1 VSIAHRRLF
10 VAATVMALGLAAG
23 SAAAL
28 GQAAAAEDDDP
39 GLLPYYNGNAL
50 CMRRLY
56 TPAIIQY
63 EIFLKAHPTHAKA
76 PLAKWGLGLAYYS
89 RFYSYDA
96 AKRAKQRDDL
106 KKAADLL
113 GGLAGNVMVKDQEQL
128 HNLWGACLL
137 ELNDF
142 AKAETALAWSV
153 KNAKTGERKA
163 DAMAGLAQALFLQ
176 EKWDEVIKVTDDLL
190 KAAPD
195 SHHAPEA
202 RYQGGV
208 ARSKRE
214 KYGPADDILSELVKD
229 TKDPSLKHR
238 SIYHL
243 AECRWHTKDL
253 ADAAVL
259 YEAAAK
265 KTKGVY
271 SEHAQYN
278 LGVVQFIKKEYAKA
292 ITELTAFLS
301 KHPKSGSVP
310 RAKLYLGRAYLE
322 AKNFPQAEATLKPLL
337 TVKAAAAPATLWLAR
352 TYMRQKKNA
361 DVETLL
367 AAAAT
372 TFAKDP
378 ALPELYYEFATAQM
392 NLGKFKEAAAA
403 YGGAIAGGKG
413 TLVVESLRLQAFC
426 LHRAKQYAE
435 SLKLCE
441 EFLTTQPEHPETGEV
456 LFIKA
461 ENLTLLEKSAGALPV
476 YEKVV
481 AIDANHRRAK
491 LSLLRMGQTYYQKKD
506 WKACLGKLDP
516 LLKGKVTGEAFDQ
529 IWYMAGACHFRL
541 GAWDPAITAFEKFIK
556 EKPKQPNV
564 DTALY
569 NLSLAYQHKEQAG
582 KAMTTLSTLVS
593 THTKSKHL
601 QEALVELGRL
611 QYEAKQYPAAKKTLL
626 QVKAGGPPAAQYY
639 LGWIALNQ
647 KNDAEAAE
655 HFAAMAK
662 HPKHAFAADAAL
674 QHAILQ
680 IRAKQYKEAETT
692 LAALLT
698 NYPDYERTD
707 QVVYYRGLSLA
718 RQKLYAKAV
727 PDFVTVLAKHP
738 KSDKADEALY
748 WQGWCERSL
757 NHAAAAVKLYESFVK
772 KFPKSS
778 LANDVTVELSE
789 LEFEEQQKL
798 ESKKP
803 AAAAPAKAPAAPAKT
818 PAAPAKAPAAPA
830 KAPAAPAKAP
840 AAPAAPVKGQAVYT
854 GIANRLEDLLG
865 PDKKQL
871 ADGPL
876 RNRALYL
883 LGWCYFKR
891 GEHGKAAV
899 GFETML
905 ASKHKSPLVPSAL
918 FQAGE
923 ARMRLREHGPALV
936 HFTQAVAAGKTAVHE
951 PALLRRAQCEARTA
965 KWPQSQQ
972 SAQLFLQTYP
982 KSKYVQEAQ
991 FALGWALENQAQY
1004 ATAIPV
1010 YQKVVAAGKTN
1021 EISARSQFQIGECLF
1036 ASKNYTDAIPAL
1048 ILVETRYGYKK
1059 YTGKALLELGRVLE
1073 AQGKKDGAAEQYKE
1087 VIRRF
1092 AKTPEAAVADNL
1104 LKKLTGSK

>member
-1 VSIAHRRLF
+1 MSIAHRRLF
-10 VAATVMALGLAAG
+10 VAAMMMMAVGLAAG

-28 GQAAAAEDDDP
+28 GQAADAGADDP
-39 GLLPYYNGNAL
+39 RLIPYYNGNAL

-56 TPAIIQY
+56 TPAIVQY
-63 EIFLKAHPTHAKA
+63 EMFLKAHPTHAKA

-96 AKRAKQRDDL
+96 AKRAEQRDDL
-106 KKAADLL
+106 TKAAELL
-113 GGLAGNVMVKDQEQL
+113 GGLAGDAMVKDQEQL

-153 KNAKTGERKA
+153 KNAKTDERKI

-176 EKWDEVIKVTDDLL
+176 NKWDEVIKVTDDLL

-208 ARSKRE
+208 ARGKRK
-214 KYGPADDILSELVKD
+214 KYGPADDILSKLVED

-243 AECRWHTKDL
+243 AECRWHREDL
-253 ADAAVL
+253 ADAAIL

-265 KTKGVY
+265 KEKGVY

-301 KHPKSGSVP
+301 QYPKSGSVP

-322 AKNFPQAEATLKPLL
+322 SKDFPQAEATLKPLL
-337 TVKAAAAPATLWLAR
+337 AVNAVAAPSTLWLAR

-378 ALPELYYEFATAQM
+378 VLPELYYELATAQM
-392 NLGKFKEAAAA
+392 NLAKFKEAAAV
-403 YGGAIAGGKG
+403 YGSAIAGGKG
-413 TLVVESLRLQAFC
+413 MLVVESLRLRAFC
-426 LHRAKQYAE
+426 LHRAEQYAE
-435 SLKLCE
+435 SLKLCD
-441 EFLTTQPEHPETGEV
+441 EFLTTQPKHPETGEV

-461 ENLTLLEKSAGALPV
+461 ENLTLLEKSAAALPV
-476 YEKVV
+476 YERVV
-481 AIDANHRRAK
+481 AIDADHRRAK
-491 LSLLRMGQTYYQKKD
+491 LSLLRMGQTYYREKD
-506 WKACLGKLDP
+506 WKACLGKLAP
-516 LLKGKVTGEAFDQ
+516 LLTGKAAGEAFDQ

-541 GAWDPAITAFEKFIK
+541 GAWDPAIAAFEKFIT
-556 EKPKQPNV
+556 EKPEQPNA

-593 THTKSKHL
+593 THPKSKHL

-611 QYEAKQYPAAKKTLL
+611 QYEAKEYAAAKRTLL
-626 QVKAGGPPAAQYY
+626 QVTAGGPPAAQYY

-647 KNDAEAAE
+647 NDDAEAAK

-662 HPKHAFAADAAL
+662 HPKHTFAADAAL

-680 IRAKQYKEAETT
+680 IRAKQYKEAETALT
-692 LAALLT
+692 ALLT
-698 NYPDYERTD
+698 GCPDYKKKD

-718 RQKLYAKAV
+718 RQKLYANAV
-727 PDFVTVLAKHP
+727 PDFVTVLTKHP
-738 KSDKADEALY
+738 KSDKADKALY
-748 WQGWCERSL
+748 WQAWCERSSE
-757 NHAAAAVKLYESFVK
+757 HAAAAVKLYESFLE
-772 KFPKSS
+772 KFPKSI

-803 AAAAPAKAPAAPAKT
+803 AAPAP
-818 PAAPAKAPAAPA
+818 
-830 KAPAAPAKAP
+830 
-840 AAPAAPVKGQAVYT
+840 GQAVYAT
-854 GIANRLEDLLG
+854 IANRLEVLLG
-865 PDKKQL
+865 PDKKKL
-871 ADGPL
+871 ADSAL
-876 RNRALYL
+876 QNRALYL

-891 GEHGKAAV
+891 GEHGNAAV

-905 ASKHKSPLVPSAL
+905 ASKHEGPLVPSAL

-923 ARMRLREHGPALV
+923 ARMKLREHGPALA
-936 HFTQAVAAGKTAVHE
+936 HFTNAVAAGKTAVHE
-951 PALLRRAQCEARTA
+951 PALLRRAQCEAHTA

-972 SAQLFLQTYP
+972 TAQLFLQTYP
-982 KSKYVQEAQ
+982 ESKYVQDAQ
-991 FALGWALENQAQY
+991 FALGWALENQGQHA
-1004 ATAIPV
+1004 AAIPV
-1010 YQKVVAAGKTN
+1010 YQKVTAAGKTN

-1036 ASKNYTDAIPAL
+1036 AAKEYADAIPAL
-1048 ILVETRYGYKK
+1048 ILVETRYGYEK

-1073 AQGKKDGAAEQYKE
+1073 AQGKKTEAMERYEE
-1087 VIRRF
+1087 VKTRF
-1092 AKTPEAAVADNL
+1092 PKTPEAAVADNL
-1104 LKKLTGSK
+1104 LKNLTGSK

>member
-1 VSIAHRRLF
+1 MSIAHRRLF

-28 GQAAAAEDDDP
+28 GQAAADGDDDP
-39 GLLPYYNGNAL
+39 RLLPYYNGNAL

-63 EIFLKAHPTHAKA
+63 EIFLKAHPQHEKA

-96 AKRAKQRDDL
+96 AKRAEQRDDL
-106 KKAADLL
+106 KKAAVLF
-113 GGLAGNVMVKDQEQL
+113 GGLAGNTMVKDQEQL

-153 KNAKTGERKA
+153 ENAKTDERKV

-176 EKWDEVIKVTDDLL
+176 NKWDEVIKVTDDLL

-195 SHHAPEA
+195 SHHGPEA

-214 KYGPADDILSELVKD
+214 KYGPADDILSKLVKD
-229 TKDPSLKHR
+229 TEDPSLKHR
-238 SIYHL
+238 SIYYL
-243 AECRWHTKDL
+243 AECRWHTKKL
-253 ADAAVL
+253 EDAAVL

-265 KTKGVY
+265 EHKGVY

-278 LGVVQFIKKEYAKA
+278 LGVVQFIKTEYVKA
-292 ITELTAFLS
+292 IAELTAFLS
-301 KHPKSGSVP
+301 QHPKSGSVP

-337 TVKAAAAPATLWLAR
+337 AVKAVAAPSTLWLAR
-352 TYMRQKKNA
+352 TYMRQKKSA

-378 ALPELYYEFATAQM
+378 ALPELDYELATAQM

-403 YGGAIAGGKG
+403 YGSAIAGGKG
-413 TLVVESLRLQAFC
+413 TLVIEALRLQAFC
-426 LHRAKQYAE
+426 LHRARQYAE

-441 EFLTTQPEHPETGEV
+441 EFLTTQPAHPETGEV

-476 YEKVV
+476 YERVV
-481 AIDANHRRAK
+481 AIDAGHRRAK
-491 LSLLRMGQTYYQKKD
+491 LSLLRMGQAYYQKKG

-516 LLKGKVTGEAFDQ
+516 LLKGKAAGEAFDQ

-541 GAWDPAITAFEKFIK
+541 GAWDPAVAAFEKFIK

-569 NLSLAYQHKEQAG
+569 NLALAYQHKKQAG
-582 KAMTTLSTLVS
+582 KAMTTLAALVS
-593 THTKSKHL
+593 THTKSERL

-611 QYEAKQYPAAKKTLL
+611 QYEAKQYAAAKKTLL

-647 KNDAEAAE
+647 KDDAGAAT

-662 HPKHAFAADAAL
+662 YPKHAFAADAAL

-692 LAALLT
+692 LTALLT
-698 NYPDYERTD
+698 AYPDYEKKDR
-707 QVVYYRGLSLA
+707 VVYYRGLSLA

-748 WQGWCERSL
+748 WQAWCERSSK
-757 NHAAAAVKLYESFVK
+757 HAAAAVELYESFLK
-772 KFPKSS
+772 KFPKSN
-778 LANDVTVELSE
+778 LASDVTVELSE

-798 ESKKP
+798 EGKKP
-803 AAAAPAKAPAAPAKT
+803 AAPAPAKKPAEPAPGK
-818 PAAPAKAPAAPA
+818 
-830 KAPAAPAKAP
+830 
-840 AAPAAPVKGQAVYT
+840 AVYAR
-854 GIANRLEDLLG
+854 IASRLAELLG
-865 PDKKQL
+865 ADKKKL
-871 ADGPL
+871 ADDPL

-883 LGWCYFKR
+883 LGWCHFKR
-891 GEHGKAAV
+891 AGHAKAAV
-899 GFETML
+899 AFETML
-905 ASKHKSPLVPSAL
+905 ASKHKGPLVPSAL

-923 ARMRLREHGPALV
+923 ARMELREHGPALA
-936 HFTQAVAAGKTAVHE
+936 HFTGAVAAGKTAVHE

-972 SAQLFLQTYP
+972 TAQLFLQTYP

-991 FALGWALENQAQY
+991 FAHGWALENQGQHA
-1004 ATAIPV
+1004 AAIPV

-1021 EISARSQFQIGECLF
+1021 EISARSQFQIGECLL
-1036 ASKNYTDAIPAL
+1036 ATKKYADAIPAL

-1073 AQGKKDGAAEQYKE
+1073 AQGKKVEAGERYEE
-1087 VIRRF
+1087 VKTRF
-1092 AKTPEAAVADNL
+1092 PKTPEAAVADNL
-1104 LKKLTGSK
+1104 LQKLTGSK